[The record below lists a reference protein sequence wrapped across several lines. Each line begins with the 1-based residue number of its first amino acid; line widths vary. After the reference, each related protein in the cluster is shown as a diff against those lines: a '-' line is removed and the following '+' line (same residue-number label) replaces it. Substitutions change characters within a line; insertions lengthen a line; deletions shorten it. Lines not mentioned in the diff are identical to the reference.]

1 MPHTEAFKTNRQ
13 GAIISIEDIDKG
25 EEKAQDLTIMKQN
38 QDKSSRKTN
47 KKMFLLFI
55 FLSCIC
61 KCPGNVHENY
71 KLKLLHGFCDA
82 CGIRGSGRK
91 MFSFYCMHFCIV

>member
-47 KKMFLLFI
+47 KK
-55 FLSCIC
+55 C
-61 KCPGNVHENY
+61 
-71 KLKLLHGFCDA
+71 
-82 CGIRGSGRK
+82 
-91 MFSFYCMHFCIV
+91 FSYSSFSHVFVNALETCMKITN